1 MTPLPGKSS
10 GVRGITMGSQVLMIG
25 NIRLVLTVI
34 TSSLHYSGGFDLSSR
49 SYNEIYSLDLNTE
62 EWKLVD
68 NLNVKKN
75 GPAVSS
81 VESNLF
87 DLCK

>member
-10 GVRGITMGSQVLMIG
+10 GVRGINMGSQVLMIG

-87 DLCK
+87 DLCN